1 MAVPRRHHVRNRL
14 LEDLEAG
21 RTSLG
26 LWVNSVDMVDL
37 CGYVGFS
44 WVMIDQMFSSH
55 DWHQTSA
62 LITAAEAAEIT
73 PVVRIQSNPWL
84 GYDHRIAADVARAI
98 GVGAQFML
106 VSNSGKQEID
116 ECVVAARDWH
126 RKGLVIHRGR
136 EHGDDDQATAPRRR
150 AFVIPQPETLGA
162 LDSLEAVIADPE
174 ISIVFIAMSD
184 ASRIL
189 SGEEKP
195 DFYNARL
202 WEYVDRAVELGRQ
215 HGVTIGANTSYAYT
229 LDEMRK
235 RVVMLHER
243 GIRMIMMQ
251 GVNFI
256 FQIVAEQLL
265 GELRPLLGTS

>member
-1 MAVPRRHHVRNRL
+1 MRNRL

-26 LWVNSVDMVDL
+26 LWVNSADMVDL
-37 CGYVGFS
+37 CGYVGFR

-84 GYDHRIAADVARAI
+84 GYDHRIAPDVARAI

-106 VSNSGKQEID
+106 VSHSDKREID

-136 EHGDDDQATAPRRR
+136 ESGEGRPETAHQGR
-150 AFVIPQPETLGA
+150 AYVIPQPETQGA
-162 LDSLEAVIADPE
+162 LDSLEEIIADPE
-174 ISIVFIAMSD
+174 IRIVFIAMSD
-184 ASRIL
+184 ASRII
-189 SGEEKP
+189 SGSEQP
-195 DFYNARL
+195 DFYNERL

-235 RVVMLHER
+235 RVIMLHER
-243 GIRMIMMQ
+243 GVRMIMMQ

-265 GELRPLLGTS
+265 EDLRPVLGSS